1 MAAFEYKA
9 LNKQGTQLKGV
20 LEADSSR
27 QIRQQLRD
35 KGLMPLEVTQVAT
48 ATSKKI
54 GLVRKQKI
62 SAAELAL
69 ITRQLAT
76 LVQSA
81 LPIEESLQAVAEQC
95 EQAKIKSIVMA
106 VRSRVVEG
114 YSLADSMA
122 EYPDIFEKLYTAMV
136 AAGEKSGHLDTVL
149 NRLAD
154 YTEQRH
160 AMRSKIMQAMI
171 YPIMLTLVAIGVIS
185 LLLALVVPKVIEQFE
200 HMSQELPW
208 ATRLLIFLSDFVRDY
223 GLIIVALIVGTIF
236 LFKRQMNKKS
246 FQLNVHGKMLHLPVL
261 GKVARGLN
269 TARFARTLSILTSSS
284 VPLLE
289 SMRISAEVLANEH
302 MRKSVLEAANYVR
315 EGSSLRAALAQTKLF
330 PPMMLYMIASG
341 EKSGELEQMLGR
353 AADNQ
358 DREFESTA
366 NIALGVFTP
375 AIVVSMACVVFFI
388 VIAILQ
394 PILAL
399 NSLVGR

>member
-9 LNKQGTQLKGV
+9 LDKQGKQTKGV
-20 LEADSSR
+20 IEADSSR
-27 QIRQQLRD
+27 QVRSQLRE
-35 KGLMPLEVTQVAT
+35 KGLMPVDVKQVSN
-48 ATSKKI
+48 SKSAK
-54 GLVRKQKI
+54 GKASNKHKI
-62 SAAELAL
+62 STSDLAL

-95 EQAKIKSIVMA
+95 EEEKIRAVVMA
-106 VRSRVVEG
+106 IRSSVVEG

-122 EYPDIFEKLYTAMV
+122 QFPYIFENLYTAMV
-136 AAGEKSGHLDTVL
+136 AAGEKSGHLDKVL

-154 YTEQRH
+154 YTEQRQ
-160 AMRSKIMQAMI
+160 AMRSKLLQAMI
-171 YPIMLTLVAIGVIS
+171 YPIMLTVVAVGVIS

-208 ATRLLIFLSDFVRDY
+208 ATQLLILLSDFVRGY
-223 GLIIVALIVGTIF
+223 GLYILVLIIGLVL
-236 LFKRQMNKKS
+236 LFKRR
-246 FQLNVHGKMLHLPVL
+246 LNNPEFKLRVHRRLLYIKVL

-269 TARFARTLSILTSSS
+269 TARFARTLSILNSSS

-289 SMRISAEVLANEH
+289 SMQISARVLDNEF
-302 MRKSVLEAANYVR
+302 MKQQVLGAANYVR

-330 PPMMLYMIASG
+330 PPMMLHMIASG

-358 DREFESTA
+358 DREFEALA

-375 AIVVSMACVVFFI
+375 AIVVSMAVVVFFI

-399 NSLVGR
+399 NSIVGA

>member
-9 LNKQGTQLKGV
+9 LNKQGKQLKGV

-35 KGLMPLEVTQVAT
+35 KGLMPLEVNQVAT
-48 ATSKKI
+48 TADKKI
-54 GLVRKQKI
+54 TKVFRQKI
-62 SAAELAL
+62 SAGDLAL
-69 ITRQLAT
+69 VTRQLAT

-95 EQAKIKSIVMA
+95 ETPKVKSIIMA

-122 EYPDIFEKLYTAMV
+122 EYPDVFEKLYTAMV

-154 YTEQRH
+154 YTEQRQ
-160 AMRSKIMQAMI
+160 AMRSKLMQAMI
-171 YPIMLTLVAIGVIS
+171 YPTMLTTVAIGVIA
-185 LLLALVVPKVIEQFE
+185 LLLALVVPQVVEQFD
-200 HMSQELPW
+200 HMSQDLPW
-208 ATRLLIFLSDFVRDY
+208 ATKVLISASDFVRNY
-223 GLIIVALIVGTIF
+223 GLFVVIAIILAIVI
-236 LFKRQMNKKS
+236 FKRRLKNES
-246 FQLNVHGKMLHLPVL
+246 FELKVHKRILHTAVI

-289 SMRISAEVLANEH
+289 SMKIAAEVLSNQH
-302 MRKSVLEAANYVR
+302 MRAAVLEAANYVR
-315 EGSSLRAALAQTKLF
+315 EGSSLRAALTQTKLF

-358 DREFESTA
+358 DQQFEATA

-375 AIVVSMACVVFFI
+375 AMVVTMAMIVFFI

-399 NSLVGR
+399 NSLVGS